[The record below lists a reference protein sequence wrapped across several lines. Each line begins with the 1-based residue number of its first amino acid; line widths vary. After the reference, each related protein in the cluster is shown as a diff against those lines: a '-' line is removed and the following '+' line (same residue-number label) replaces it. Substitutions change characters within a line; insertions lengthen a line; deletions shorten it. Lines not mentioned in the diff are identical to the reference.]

1 MTLVAA
7 SAVEIRAVDKFYGTF
22 HALKKID
29 LSIPPGKVTCLI
41 GPSGSGKSSLLRCI
55 NFLEE
60 YDAGEIRID
69 GQLIGYA
76 SPGGPRMPAR
86 DLRALGDIQNGRRVI
101 ARAEVR
107 REFIRTSVQGV
118 WFLAGLLALF
128 QIGTQ
133 AIVVLLVATNLA
145 IATSSVLDGLDRR
158 YLRRLLDGKE

>member
-1 MTLVAA
+1 MVVELWIVVSLV
-7 SAVEIRAVDKFYGTF
+7 GT
-22 HALKKID
+22 
-29 LSIPPGKVTCLI
+29 SV
-41 GPSGSGKSSLLRCI
+41 SGWNLL
-55 NFLEE
+55 
-60 YDAGEIRID
+60 DAI
-69 GQLIGYA
+69 
-76 SPGGPRMPAR
+76 R